1 MKFISN
7 RKMNRTPINKELYLK
22 KLSPTKLKSIL
33 ETVKFPKIR
42 AGKPIY
48 RAKSP
53 IGLSQLWLATL
64 NLVSNQPN
72 AIIINSGSICKNIIN
87 KAILNFYL

>member
-1 MKFISN
+1 
-7 RKMNRTPINKELYLK
+7 
-22 KLSPTKLKSIL
+22 
-33 ETVKFPKIR
+33 
-42 AGKPIY
+42 
-48 RAKSP
+48 
-53 IGLSQLWLATL
+53 LATL

>member
-7 RKMNRTPINKELYLK
+7 RKMNRTPNNKELYLK

-64 NLVSNQPN
+64 ILVSNQPN
-72 AIIINSGSICKNIIN
+72 EIIINRGSIWKNIIN
-87 KAILNFYL
+87 KAILN

>member
-7 RKMNRTPINKELYLK
+7 RKINRTPINKELYLK

-64 NLVSNQPN
+64 NLFSNQPN

-87 KAILNFYL
+87 KGILN

>member
-1 MKFISN
+1 
-7 RKMNRTPINKELYLK
+7 MNRTPINKELYLK
-22 KLSPTKLKSIL
+22 KLSPNKLKSIL

-48 RAKSP
+48 IAKSP

-87 KAILNFYL
+87 KAILNFSL

>member
-7 RKMNRTPINKELYLK
+7 RKMNRTPNNKELYLK

-72 AIIINSGSICKNIIN
+72 VIIINSGSICKNIVN
-87 KAILNFYL
+87 KAILN

>member
-7 RKMNRTPINKELYLK
+7 RKINRTPINKELYLK

>member
-1 MKFISN
+1 
-7 RKMNRTPINKELYLK
+7 MNRTPNNKELNLK
-22 KLSPTKLKSIL
+22 KLSPIKLKSIL

-53 IGLSQLWLATL
+53 IGLSQL
-64 NLVSNQPN
+64 
-72 AIIINSGSICKNIIN
+72 
-87 KAILNFYL
+87 

>member
-7 RKMNRTPINKELYLK
+7 RKINRTPINKELYLK

-53 IGLSQLWLATL
+53 IGLSQL
-64 NLVSNQPN
+64 
-72 AIIINSGSICKNIIN
+72 
-87 KAILNFYL
+87 

>member
-7 RKMNRTPINKELYLK
+7 RKINRTPINKELYLK

-64 NLVSNQPN
+64 NLFSNQPN

-87 KAILNFYL
+87 KAILN